1 MYLKPMILMFA
12 GASAGHYTAF
22 AKHPRTSEWY
32 NYNDETTTKKPPQE
46 EDYSNGYILFYQRE
60 NLPDLFT

>member
-1 MYLKPMILMFA
+1 MVA

-22 AKHPRTSEWY
+22 GKHPRTSEWY
-32 NYNDETTTKKPPQE
+32 NYNDETTMKKTPQE